1 MSRKEEEIDL
11 KKIFLNREAIG
22 ENLELINADSCYVL
36 VTQDERTV
44 ALNEVAAFIL
54 EHCENKSV
62 QEIISVL
69 REICDPCSLTVEFE
83 DDIKTFIKELEE
95 QELIFFR

>member
-1 MSRKEEEIDL
+1 MSRKGEEIQL
-11 KKIFLNREAIG
+11 KKIFLNREVIG

-44 ALNEVAAFIL
+44 ALNEIAAFIL

-62 QEIISVL
+62 PEIISVL
-69 REICDPCSLTVEFE
+69 RETCDPSSLTDEFE
-83 DDIKTFIKELEE
+83 DDIKTFIKELEI